1 MRALIFLLLTFNFFI
16 GYTQADLLNTT
27 SSYDLTE
34 TSVSPENEE
43 SNALEYA
50 KVNDADI
57 IFSFTVWEVI
67 DLSQRVNFPYLYPIN
82 EGNVTPDRKP
92 LIWHLK
98 KAITEGGVP
107 AYRNER
113 FSEEQLMQDE
123 EIEDLFTYK
132 YMKEGDGNFDDP
144 EGKDKLVNGWRPVLE
159 ELGYNFP
166 EEEWVKYD
174 PTDTEAYYDIPDSLS
189 TYYNKKWEKAA
200 STVLPETD
208 FNIETV
214 DNDDVTRYVI
224 KGIYYFDRINTELKY
239 RPIAMGPIAPSAE
252 EKGDSNTNSS
262 SGGDSNGGLES
273 LFLEDGKELQATNFS
288 VGSSVKVMDGDGGCT
303 DDYGESIP
311 CDDEELILL
320 AVGQYTLDDGRI
332 LVVEEEGVI
341 AESAD
346 FQPESELSDNSETSD
361 AADGSESSYQDGREL
376 VLESNKQYEPLFWI
390 FYPDAREEL
399 STAYCFT
406 QKNMSKPISFDRLIN
421 SRRFSATIYKEANVY
436 ENRDIRDYIPN
447 NSLMQLLESERIK
460 EKIRNKEQ
468 DMWSY

>member
-1 MRALIFLLLTFNFFI
+1 A
-16 GYTQADLLNTT
+16 
-27 SSYDLTE
+27 
-34 TSVSPENEE
+34 
-43 SNALEYA
+43 
-50 KVNDADI
+50 
-57 IFSFTVWEVI
+57 
-67 DLSQRVNFPYLYPIN
+67 
-82 EGNVTPDRKP
+82 
-92 LIWHLK
+92 
-98 KAITEGGVP
+98 
-107 AYRNER
+107 
-113 FSEEQLMQDE
+113 
-123 EIEDLFTYK
+123 ED
-132 YMKEGDGNFDDP
+132 
-144 EGKDKLVNGWRPVLE
+144 
-159 ELGYNFP
+159 
-166 EEEWVKYD
+166 
-174 PTDTEAYYDIPDSLS
+174 
-189 TYYNKKWEKAA
+189 
-200 STVLPETD
+200 
-208 FNIETV
+208 
-214 DNDDVTRYVI
+214 
-224 KGIYYFDRINTELKY
+224 
-239 RPIAMGPIAPSAE
+239 
-252 EKGDSNTNSS
+252 KGDSNTNSS
-262 SGGDSNGGLES
+262 SGGGSNGGLES

-346 FQPESELSDNSETSD
+346 FPKEPENTPPPVTD
-361 AADGSESSYQDGREL
+361 AGSENSYQDGREL

-390 FYPDAREEL
+390 FYPDVREEL

-436 ENRDIRDYIPN
+436 EDRDIRDYIPN